1 MKVLL
6 DTHTFLWAIRA
17 DERLSS
23 RAREIFIAGRN
34 ELLLSVASIWEILLK
49 VQVGKIRFEEP
60 AVGYLKRQIFKNNIR
75 MLPILMDHVAHL
87 ESLPLHGDR
96 RSSLF
101 IHLAPSSIPIS
112 SCFLVFTPQA
122 IRGVLCVMPNRPRAS
137 SKIIPPWP
145 LTRDS
150 R

>member
-49 VQVGKIRFEEP
+49 VQVGKIRFEES
-60 AVGYLKRQIFKNNIR
+60 AVGYLKRQILKNNIR
-75 MLPILMDHVAHL
+75 MLPILIDHVARL
-87 ESLPLHGDR
+87 ESLPLHHRDPFDR
-96 RSSLF
+96 ILVAQCMEGSLS
-101 IHLAPSSIPIS
+101 LLSAD
-112 SCFLVFTPQA
+112 
-122 IRGVLCVMPNRPRAS
+122 
-137 SKIIPPWP
+137 P
-145 LTRDS
+145 LMKRYS
-150 R
+150 VPVIW

>member
-1 MKVLL
+1 VKVLL

-87 ESLPLHGDR
+87 ESLPLHHRDPFDR
-96 RSSLF
+96 ILVAQSMEENLSL
-101 IHLAPSSIPIS
+101 LSAD
-112 SCFLVFTPQA
+112 
-122 IRGVLCVMPNRPRAS
+122 
-137 SKIIPPWP
+137 P
-145 LTRDS
+145 LMKS
-150 R
+150 YSVSVIW

>member
-6 DTHTFLWAIRA
+6 DTHVFLWAIRE
-17 DERLSS
+17 DERLSL

-87 ESLPLHGDR
+87 ESLPLHHRDPFDR
-96 RSSLF
+96 ILVAQSMEENLSL
-101 IHLAPSSIPIS
+101 LSAD
-112 SCFLVFTPQA
+112 
-122 IRGVLCVMPNRPRAS
+122 
-137 SKIIPPWP
+137 P
-145 LTRDS
+145 LMKS
-150 R
+150 YSVSVIW

>member
-6 DTHTFLWAIRA
+6 DTNTFLWAIRA

-87 ESLPLHGDR
+87 ESLPLHHRDPFDR
-96 RSSLF
+96 ILVAQSMEENLSL
-101 IHLAPSSIPIS
+101 LTAD
-112 SCFLVFTPQA
+112 
-122 IRGVLCVMPNRPRAS
+122 
-137 SKIIPPWP
+137 P
-145 LTRDS
+145 LMKS
-150 R
+150 YSVSVIW